1 MVSAVLEGDFKQ
13 ISSFQNKGPFS
24 MDERKTDSSKR
35 RKDASL
41 MSLGRMIDPR

>member
-24 MDERKTDSSKR
+24 MDEGKPDSSKKKKR
-35 RKDASL
+35 PLSHGPLVA
-41 MSLGRMIDPR
+41 